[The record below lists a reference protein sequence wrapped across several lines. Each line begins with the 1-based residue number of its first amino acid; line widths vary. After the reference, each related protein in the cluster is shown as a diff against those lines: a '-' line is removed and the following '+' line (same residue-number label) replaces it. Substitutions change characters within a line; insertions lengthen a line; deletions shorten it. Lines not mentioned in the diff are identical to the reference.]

1 MPSQVQA
8 TNSSHFSYRNSHE
21 WMISQAITAVQ
32 LVLGMWYV
40 TVLTM
45 YLVKNKA
52 FCKFTIR
59 RFDKFVMPK
68 MMLFAGVLYLCR
80 LILTDVAIHVPYMGL
95 QRCDLACE
103 ISTDAVVAVY
113 TSAML
118 LVYTY
123 LWIRMKVLFNTLKEL
138 QKTESFA
145 FQTLTWIALA
155 YMIISFLS
163 ITVFYIYPTSYICK
177 ENGCV
182 ARIENQEQYLVF
194 AFIAIAVDG
203 SADLFILVL
212 IIRLLVKIR
221 NSSKNLHK
229 STEGESHRKLGKAMK
244 KLVVGA
250 MICVI
255 SDLTVAITQVVIDPT
270 AIATLHHL
278 PYGIALFIKL
288 VAVIWTSNDFNDILF
303 PFRRR
308 HTPASSRCE
317 DK

>member
-1 MPSQVQA
+1 MFAFLRITFENVLIIGLELIWALIDSSITCAKYATDFYFSSCESMPSQVQA

-21 WMISQAITAVQ
+21 WKISQTITPLH

-138 QKTESFA
+138 QKTKSFT
-145 FQTLTWIALA
+145 FQTLT
-155 YMIISFLS
+155 
-163 ITVFYIYPTSYICK
+163 
-177 ENGCV
+177 
-182 ARIENQEQYLVF
+182 
-194 AFIAIAVDG
+194 
-203 SADLFILVL
+203 
-212 IIRLLVKIR
+212 
-221 NSSKNLHK
+221 
-229 STEGESHRKLGKAMK
+229 
-244 KLVVGA
+244 
-250 MICVI
+250 
-255 SDLTVAITQVVIDPT
+255 
-270 AIATLHHL
+270 
-278 PYGIALFIKL
+278 
-288 VAVIWTSNDFNDILF
+288 
-303 PFRRR
+303 
-308 HTPASSRCE
+308 
-317 DK
+317 